1 MFANYPVTHE
11 LIMKGYNNGMT
22 YVMDPY
28 NASNNGYYS
37 VDYLFRVRS
46 LDPTDNT
53 EGSPFMT
60 IRA

>member
-1 MFANYPVTHE
+1 
-11 LIMKGYNNGMT
+11 MT